1 MHELKIDKDFMSLSV
16 FPAEDELVELEQSLL
31 QEGCKQPI
39 KVWQGFIYDGHKR
52 YSICRAKKIDFDI
65 TEVDFPTK
73 NEAVAALCRER
84 LKTVKNQTP
93 LQKHLIGKLYRTIAE
108 SNKVSRTD
116 LKNDTT
122 KAVAD
127 ELGINFITVLRY
139 GLYSS
144 GMDRIFGY
152 DPALFIAILKGEV
165 FINRDEMI
173 EMVKYPEE
181 TFKRICRKYMK
192 HDEVRM
198 RAHTPH
204 GKRPQLQSSETDPL
218 SVSVKEMPVIDPD
231 RDIRGL
237 TLTIPMWISSI
248 SRAMEHTDT
257 DKATNTAKAQ
267 LSDALIKLIVQINI
281 ALEEL
286 Q

>member
-1 MHELKIDKDFMSLSV
+1 
-16 FPAEDELVELEQSLL
+16 
-31 QEGCKQPI
+31 
-39 KVWQGFIYDGHKR
+39 
-52 YSICRAKKIDFDI
+52 
-65 TEVDFPTK
+65 
-73 NEAVAALCRER
+73 
-84 LKTVKNQTP
+84 
-93 LQKHLIGKLYRTIAE
+93 
-108 SNKVSRTD
+108 
-116 LKNDTT
+116 
-122 KAVAD
+122 
-127 ELGINFITVLRY
+127 
-139 GLYSS
+139 
-144 GMDRIFGY
+144 MDRIFGY
-152 DPALFIAILKGEV
+152 DPALFIAVLKGEV

-173 EMVKYPEE
+173 EMVKYPED
-181 TFKRICRKYMK
+181 TFNRICRKYMK

-204 GKRPQLQSSETDPL
+204 GKRPQQPSTENDPL
-218 SVSVKEMPVIDPD
+218 SVGVKEMPVIDPD

-257 DKATNTAKAQ
+257 EKATNTAKAQ